1 MLGKIEIVILVF
13 INYGL
18 GLLLVLQILPLCNQ
32 TPKRKTLVELGRV
45 KFCDPLYVEWID
57 HKT

>member
-1 MLGKIEIVILVF
+1 VILVF

-45 KFCDPLYVEWID
+45 KFYDPLYVEWID